1 MILSFF
7 IHLAMHSKLN
17 YALQSS
23 NSFNIKANC
32 PQIYFPSSFAELQQ
46 LPELTAKHCYILGEG
61 TNTLF
66 VEPQAPIII
75 QPKFTGIDI
84 IEQDDHFVVSIGAAE
99 NWHHLVCFCLEQGI
113 YGLENLALIPGS
125 VGAAPVQNIGAY
137 GVELADYCQE
147 VQWYEFASK
156 TMHVLTKQECRFAY
170 RDSIFKQERYNQGL
184 ITQVT
189 LKLPKA
195 WQANLSYAG
204 LDALAT
210 DSTAKQ
216 VMAQVIALRSSK
228 LPDPKELANAG
239 SFFKNPIVSAADF
252 AQLQQQYPSMPHYPQ
267 PNDQIKLAAAWLIE
281 QAGLKGFR
289 HHHVGVHRQQA
300 LVLVNYGSDV
310 GGDIVSL
317 AKYIQRKVAQQFS
330 VTLIPEVRMITEQ
343 GERSFSSLSD
353 INPIRDNTNGNSVNA
368 NSTAGNI
375 TNGSSND

>member
-7 IHLAMHSKLN
+7 ILVAMHSNFN
-17 YALQSS
+17 YSLQSS
-23 NSFNIKANC
+23 NSFNIKASC
-32 PQIYFPSSFAELQQ
+32 SHIYFPSTLAELQQ
-46 LPELTAKHCYILGEG
+46 LPELTAEHFYILGEG
-61 TNTLF
+61 SNTLF

-75 QPKFTGIDI
+75 QPKFNGVNIL
-84 IEQDDHFVVSIGAAE
+84 EQDDHFVVTVGAAE
-99 NWHHLVCFCLEQGI
+99 NWHELVCFCLEQGV

-156 TMHVLTKQECRFAY
+156 TMLLLTNQACDFSY
-170 RDSIFKQERYNQGL
+170 RDSIFKQERYNKGL

-189 LKLPKA
+189 FKFPKV

-204 LDALAT
+204 LDGLAK

-228 LPDPKELANAG
+228 LPDPKELPNAG
-239 SFFKNPIVSAADF
+239 SFFKNPVVSAEDF
-252 AQLQQQYPSMPHYPQ
+252 VQLQQQYPKMPHYPQ
-267 PNDQIKLAAAWLIE
+267 PNSQVKLAAGWLID

-289 HHHVGVHRQQA
+289 HHQVGVHQQQA
-300 LVLVNYGSDV
+300 LVLVNYGSEL

-317 AKYIQRKVAQQFS
+317 AKYIQRQVADKFS
-330 VTLIPEVRMITEQ
+330 ISLIPEVRMITEQ

-353 INPIRDNTNGNSVNA
+353 VNPIGNCVNSKAANGSLTNGKN
-368 NSTAGNI
+368 
-375 TNGSSND
+375 ND